1 MVFHQLIGDA
11 ANEDFIGNTPEAD
24 RRMIIILSDQLLHL
38 ADAVLVGRRV
48 RIHHADEG
56 DLRPD
61 NKAQLVAGV
70 IEILGVL
77 IVSQTDGVGSQL
89 LDELCILVMILP
101 GKSIAL
107 IKTVLVT
114 AYAAK
119 RKGSAV

>member
-24 RRMIIILSDQLLHL
+24 RRMIIILGDQLLHL

-61 NKAQLVAGV
+61 NEAQLVAGV